1 MYGLR
6 AGDEAALAA
15 LYERYSAMVH
25 GLALRI
31 LRTPSDAEEV
41 VVDVFV
47 QAWTRI
53 DRFEER
59 RGTLC
64 TWLLLM
70 TRTRALD
77 YLRKRVRRADLLAEA
92 ATLSEPAW
100 ALESSTSGDTE
111 AQLDSRDMLE
121 PLLGRLPVPQ
131 RQVIELA
138 YCRGMSQTEI
148 SMALDTPLGTVKSR
162 MRSGMDKLCTWAG
175 TRPAAP

>member
-1 MYGLR
+1 MRGLR

-31 LRTPSDAEEV
+31 LRVPSDAEEV

-77 YLRKRVRRADLLAEA
+77 YLRKRCRRADLLAEA
-92 ATLSEPAW
+92 ATYSEHPW
-100 ALESSTSGDTE
+100 ALGPATSGDTQ
-111 AQLDSRDMLE
+111 AQFDCRDALE
-121 PLLGRLPVPQ
+121 PLLGRLPDPQ

-138 YCRGMSQTEI
+138 YFRGMSQTEI

-175 TRPAAP
+175 TRPESP